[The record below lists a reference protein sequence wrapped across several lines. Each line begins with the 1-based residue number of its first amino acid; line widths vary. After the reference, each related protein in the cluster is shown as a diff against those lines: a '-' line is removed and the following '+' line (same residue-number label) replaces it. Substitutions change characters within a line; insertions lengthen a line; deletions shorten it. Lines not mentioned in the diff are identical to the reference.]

1 MMKYFLADDSG
12 SFREKVVILDFGG
25 QYSMLIARRIRES
38 GVYCELLPFD
48 TSWNKIIELN
58 PAGIIL
64 SGSPA
69 SVYSEDAPRCD
80 PAVYSGGIPIL
91 GICYGMQL
99 LSLELGG
106 EVKRGTRPE
115 FGRTSFNV
123 VEKKPLFTDDLF
135 LDQANNCGW
144 MSHQDEVLKP
154 PPNFTVL
161 ARTENNTMAAI
172 GDNNRKIY
180 GVQFHPEVFHTPGGN
195 NVLKNFLFSVC
206 ECSQTWTP
214 RSFIDDAVEI
224 IRHTLGED
232 DKVVCALSGGVDSS
246 VVAFLLDKAV
256 GERAVYIFVDHGFL
270 RLGEAEQVAKLYRE
284 RLKGQFI
291 HLDARQQF
299 LEKLAGVLDPEEKRM
314 IIGAEFIKVFKDQ
327 ALSMGDITYL
337 AQGTIYPDVIE
348 SGSVSGAAVIKSHHN
363 VGGLPE
369 ELGFDLI
376 EPLRELFKDEVRLV
390 GAELGLPDTILKR
403 QPFPGPGLAV
413 RIIGDITEKK
423 LILLKKADAIFREEI
438 IKSDLADTLWQYFAV
453 YTGIDVVGVKGDD
466 RHYGPVIALRAV
478 HSEDAMTAD
487 WARLPHNLLEKVSAR
502 ITGEIEEA
510 ARVVYDITSK
520 PPGTIEWE

>member
-1 MMKYFLADDSG
+1 MKHFLSDHSG
-12 SFREKVVILDFGG
+12 SLREKVVILDFGG

-38 GVYCELLPFD
+38 GVYCELVPYD
-48 TSWNKIIELN
+48 TSWADIKELN
-58 PAGIIL
+58 PVGIIL

-69 SVYSEDAPRCD
+69 SVYSENAPRCD
-80 PAVYSGGIPIL
+80 PALYSGGVPIL

-106 EVKRGTRPE
+106 EVKRGVRPE
-115 FGRTSFNV
+115 FGRTSFSI
-123 VEKKPLFTDDLF
+123 VEREPLFSDDLF
-135 LDQANNCGW
+135 LDEKNNCGW

-154 PPNFTVL
+154 PPDFAIL

-172 GDNNRKIY
+172 GDHDRKIY
-180 GVQFHPEVFHTPGGN
+180 GLQFHPEVFHTPGGN
-195 NVLKNFLFSVC
+195 NVLKNFLFTVC
-206 ECSQTWTP
+206 GCSQTWTP
-214 RSFIDDAVEI
+214 RSFVDDAVEV
-224 IRHTLGED
+224 IRKTLGEK

-246 VVAFLLDKAV
+246 VVAFLLDKAI
-256 GERAVYIFVDHGFL
+256 GERAVYIFVDHGLL
-270 RLGEAEQVAKLYRE
+270 RLGEADQVTKLYRE
-284 RLKGQFI
+284 KLKGRFI
-291 HLDARQQF
+291 HINAREQF
-299 LEKLAGVLDPEEKRM
+299 LGKLEGVVDPEKKRM
-314 IIGAEFIKVFKDQ
+314 IIGAEFINVFKEK

-348 SGSVSGAAVIKSHHN
+348 SGSVNGAAVIKSHHN

-390 GAELGLPDTILKR
+390 GAELGLPDSILKR

-413 RIIGDITEKK
+413 RIIGEITEGK
-423 LILLKKADAIFREEI
+423 LTILKKADAIFREEI
-438 IKSDLADTLWQYFAV
+438 INSGLSSDLWQYFAV

-478 HSEDAMTAD
+478 YSEDAMTAD
-487 WARLPHNLLEKVSAR
+487 WARLPHDLLEKTSAR
-502 ITGEIEEA
+502 ITGEIVEA